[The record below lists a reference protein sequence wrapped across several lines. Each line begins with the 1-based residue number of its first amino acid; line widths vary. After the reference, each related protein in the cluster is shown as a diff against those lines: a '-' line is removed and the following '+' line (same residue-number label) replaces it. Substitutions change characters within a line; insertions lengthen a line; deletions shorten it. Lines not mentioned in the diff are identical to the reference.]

1 MRSGLCRHYVGFTDI
16 IHIGTAVLNSY
27 SIDEALEVTGK
38 MPLLATSL
46 GLVLCGSDANIPLI
60 SYERLFE
67 IVEEAY
73 SGVKDETEH
82 AADYGLADT

>member
-1 MRSGLCRHYVGFTDI
+1 
-16 IHIGTAVLNSY
+16 
-27 SIDEALEVTGK
+27 
-38 MPLLATSL
+38 
-46 GLVLCGSDANIPLI
+46 LI
-60 SYERLFE
+60 SYEKLFE